1 MKHSAFLFVAIVTLA
16 PLSLASAQQRAAC
29 EGLSSL
35 SQPTT
40 AITLARTIASSADL
54 ELAMSIHFR
63 SDLEVGKVHAQRI
76 GGYTVSFARID
87 GADLR

>member
-1 MKHSAFLFVAIVTLA
+1 VLSDLFPSGRTDVEAQKEE
-16 PLSLASAQQRAAC
+16 ASISRLY
-29 EGLSSL
+29 GG
-35 SQPTT
+35 
-40 AITLARTIASSADL
+40 IR
-54 ELAMSIHFR
+54 FR